1 MNKFRSYILILLCF
15 AFVPSL
21 ALGQSPGSKK
31 WTYETEGGQFWG
43 AVNSTATIGS
53 DGTIYFG
60 SDDNNLYAIN
70 PDGSKKW
77 NFKTS
82 GDVYSSPAIG
92 SDGTIYVGS
101 RDNNLYAINPEGSK
115 KWAFKTGDDVDS
127 SPAIGSDGTIYVGS
141 GDNNLYA
148 INPDGSKKWAF
159 KTGDDVDSSPAI
171 GRDGTIY
178 VADWDTLYGIKPDGS
193 VRWKFYTENVIGSV
207 DSSPAIGS
215 DGTIYI
221 GTNDGVLQAVNGNN
235 IISHSKIKI
244 KSFNSHAAPFSLT
257 FETESDST
265 YKIEASYDLKQW
277 GEIGEVQGTGSL
289 VKFTDPRL
297 PIVPFG
303 RNYFRVKLAE

>member
-1 MNKFRSYILILLCF
+1 MKFIRSISLVLLCF
-15 AFVPSL
+15 TFVPSL
-21 ALGQSPGSKK
+21 VLGQSPGSKK
-31 WTYETEGGQFWG
+31 WTYETEGGQDWG

-53 DGTIYFG
+53 DGTIYVG

-141 GDNNLYA
+141 DDDNLYA
-148 INPDGSKKWAF
+148 INPDGSKKWAI
-159 KTGDDVDSSPAI
+159 KTFLDNSPAI

-221 GTNDGVLQAVNGNN
+221 GTYDGVLQAVNGNN
-235 IISHSKIKI
+235 IISHRQIKI
-244 KSFNSHAAPFSLT
+244 TSFNNHVAPFSLS
-257 FETESDST
+257 FETQSDST
-265 YKIEASYDLKQW
+265 YKIEASHDLQKW
-277 GEIGEVQGTGSL
+277 SEIGEVQGTGSS
-289 VKFTDPRL
+289 VKFIERRKALFPKQ
-297 PIVPFG
+297 
-303 RNYFRVKLAE
+303 YYRVKLIE